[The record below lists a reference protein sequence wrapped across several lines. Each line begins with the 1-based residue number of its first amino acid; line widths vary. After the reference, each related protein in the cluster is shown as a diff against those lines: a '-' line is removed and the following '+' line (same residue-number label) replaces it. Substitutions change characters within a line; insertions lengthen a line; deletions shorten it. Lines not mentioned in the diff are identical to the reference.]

1 MDSKMVGKRRKIA
14 YCFFLKMPKL
24 QFIGLWAHKRYFRAS
39 NDLMEGCTWNR
50 RKYRLV
56 VHLETVTFRSKM
68 FGWLSLESAENI
80 VFFRQVSQEAVYS
93 RSEWRVGGDP
103 PWGGGICARSAL
115 TNFFVRFF
123 HPESRYSFFIP
134 SSFALF
140 YQFPSIF
147 QIRIFFCEIFA
158 KIRIFWLIFFF
169 IFWF

>member
-39 NDLMEGCTWNR
+39 NDLMEGCNWNR

-80 VFFRQVSQEAVYS
+80 VFFWQVSQEAVYS

-103 PWGGGICARSAL
+103 PWGGGNLRANKIFC
-115 TNFFVRFF
+115 
-123 HPESRYSFFIP
+123 SFFP
-134 SSFALF
+134 SRISIFVF
-140 YQFPSIF
+140 YSIIICPFFQFPRIF
-147 QIRIFFCEIFA
+147 QIRILFCEIFA

-169 IFWF
+169 IF